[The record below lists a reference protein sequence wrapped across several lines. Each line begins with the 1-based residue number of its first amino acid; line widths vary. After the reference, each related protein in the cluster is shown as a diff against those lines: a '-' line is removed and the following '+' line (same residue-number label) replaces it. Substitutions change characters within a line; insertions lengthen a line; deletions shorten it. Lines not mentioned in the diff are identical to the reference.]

1 MEHAWSP
8 VPRNRVTIQGGFW
21 KKWRELI
28 GNVTLSHEL
37 EEMRGEGHIDAL
49 ELDQKMHRGRSV
61 GDDWYWGASIFWDSD
76 LAKWL
81 EAAAAYLEQAKDD
94 RLEQAM
100 EDVIAR
106 FEHAQTPDG
115 YVNSHIL
122 TWRPRHRFKNLR
134 DLHELYCAGHL
145 IEAAVVHYEAT
156 GKPSLLN
163 VARRFADLLVKRFG
177 PHSDQTP
184 GYCGHPEIEL
194 ALVRL
199 YRLTRER
206 SYLELSRFF
215 IDQRGQEP
223 NFFELEAAARLDS
236 KPFRPNHPGSPY
248 AYMQAHQPIR
258 DQSKVVGHAV
268 RAMYLFSAVVD
279 VGLEMTD
286 PSLLQAAERI
296 WRDVIDTKLYI
307 TGGIGS
313 ASENEGFT
321 RDYDLPN
328 ERAYAETCASIG
340 LFLFAHRLLQSRLSS
355 EFGDVME
362 LALYNCIL
370 SGIGLDGKTFFYDN
384 PLASHGQHRRI
395 PWPWWCPCCPPNLAR
410 LISSLSGYL
419 ISERAEDIAIH
430 HYVTGGA
437 SLDKIHLRLESALPF
452 SGENRITVT
461 ADELRERTLALR
473 VPAWAGECRVLLN
486 GTIAEP
492 VTSQG
497 YLLLRRTWQTGDQID
512 LHFEMPIR
520 KKFARFEV
528 DANRGRMALA
538 RGPLVYCLEQ
548 VDNGPELDRLIIPV
562 EEKFRSAEAEELL
575 DGIVSLRGRAVRERP
590 VEREGLYSDQP
601 PETESVDI
609 TAIPYYA
616 WANRGAGEMQIW
628 MRSERRNKDL
638 GARG

>member
-1 MEHAWSP
+1 MEIGWSP
-8 VPRNRVTIQGGFW
+8 LPRNRVTIQGGFW

-28 GNVTLSHEL
+28 GNVTLFHQL
-37 EEMRGEGHIDAL
+37 AEMRGEGHIDAL
-49 ELDQKMHRGRSV
+49 ELDQRMHRGRSL
-61 GDDWYWGASIFWDSD
+61 GDGWYWGASIFWDSD

-81 EAAAAYLEQAKDD
+81 EAASAYLEQAKDD

-100 EDVIAR
+100 DDVIAR
-106 FEHAQTPDG
+106 FERAQAPDG

-156 GKPSLLN
+156 GKSSLLN

-177 PHSDQTP
+177 PNPDQTP
-184 GYCGHPEIEL
+184 GYCGHPEVEL

-199 YRLTRER
+199 YRLTDEP

-215 IDQRGQEP
+215 INQRGQEP
-223 NFFELEAAARLDS
+223 NFFDLEAAARLDS
-236 KPFRPNHPGSPY
+236 EPFRPNHPGSPY

-268 RAMYLFSAVVD
+268 RAMYLFSAVTD
-279 VGLEMTD
+279 IGLETAD
-286 PSLLQAAERI
+286 PHLLQAAERI
-296 WRDVIDTKLYI
+296 WRDVIDTKLYV

-340 LFLFAHRLLQSRLSS
+340 LFLFAHRLRQSRLSS

-370 SGIGLDGKTFFYDN
+370 SGVGLDGKTFFYDN
-384 PLASHGQHRRI
+384 PLASHGQHQRI

-419 ISERAEDIAIH
+419 ISQRAEDIAIH
-430 HYVTGGA
+430 HYITGEVT
-437 SLDKIHLRLESALPF
+437 LDNLRLQVESGLPF
-452 SGENRITVT
+452 SGESRITVT
-461 ADELRERTLALR
+461 ADEPRERTLALR
-473 VPAWAGECRVLLN
+473 VPGWAGETIVLLN
-486 GTIAEP
+486 GTVAQPEN
-492 VTSQG
+492 SDG
-497 YLLLRRTWQTGDQID
+497 YLLFRRIWQAGDQID

-520 KKFARFEV
+520 KRFARFEV
-528 DANRGRMALA
+528 DADRGRLALL

-548 VDNGPELDRLIIPV
+548 VDNGSDLDRLIIP
-562 EEKFRSAEAEELL
+562 AEE
-575 DGIVSLRGRAVRERP
+575 EFRP
-590 VEREGLYSDQP
+590 VEAKELLGGIVTLRSRALRESPIETKGLYADQP
-601 PETESVDI
+601 PKTETVEV

-628 MRSERRNKDL
+628 TRSR
-638 GARG
+638 

>member
-1 MEHAWSP
+1 METGWSP
-8 VPRNRVTIQGGFW
+8 VSRNRVTIQGGFW
-21 KKWRELI
+21 KKWRDLI
-28 GNVTLSHEL
+28 GSVTLSHQL

-49 ELDQKMHRGRSV
+49 QLDQRTHRGRSV

-81 EAAAAYLEQAKDD
+81 EAASAYLEQAKDD

-100 EDVIAR
+100 DDIIAR
-106 FEHAQTPDG
+106 FERAQAPDG

-122 TWRPRHRFKNLR
+122 TWRPQHRFKNLR

-156 GKPSLLN
+156 GKQSLLSI
-163 VARRFADLLVKRFG
+163 ARRFADLLVKRFG
-177 PHSDQTP
+177 PDRDQIP

-199 YRLTRER
+199 YRLTNDP
-206 SYLELSRFF
+206 SYLQLSRFF
-215 IDQRGQEP
+215 VDQRGQDP
-223 NFFELEAAARLDS
+223 NFFDLEAAARLDA

-279 VGLEMTD
+279 VGLETSD
-286 PSLLQAAERI
+286 PTLIQAAERI

-313 ASENEGFT
+313 ASDNEGFT

-370 SGIGLDGKTFFYDN
+370 SGIGLDGQTFFYDN

-395 PWPWWCPCCPPNLAR
+395 SWPWWCPCCPPNLAR
-410 LISSLSGYL
+410 LVSSLSGYL
-419 ISERAEDIAIH
+419 ISQRAENIAVH
-430 HYVTGGA
+430 QYVTCAVTLG
-437 SLDKIHLRLESALPF
+437 DLRLAIESGLPF
-452 SGENRITVT
+452 SGENRISLTVNQP
-461 ADELRERTLALR
+461 RERTLALR
-473 VPAWAGECRVLLN
+473 VPGWAGQTEISLN
-486 GTIAEP
+486 GAKLQPE
-492 VTSQG
+492 TSDG
-497 YLLLRRTWQTGDQID
+497 YLLLRRIWQTGDQID
-512 LHFEMPIR
+512 LHFAMPI
-520 KKFARFEV
+520 KTKFARFEV
-528 DANRGRMALA
+528 DADRGRVALM

-548 VDNGPELDRLIIPV
+548 IDNGPELDRLII
-562 EEKFRSAEAEELL
+562 SAEEQFRPVDSKELL
-575 DGIVSLRGRAVRERP
+575 NGVVTLHGRAVRESP
-590 VEREGLYSDQP
+590 AEGRSLYADQP
-601 PETESVDI
+601 PKTEAVDV

-616 WANRGAGEMQIW
+616 WANRGTGEMQIW
-628 MRSERRNKDL
+628 IRSR
-638 GARG
+638 

>member
-1 MEHAWSP
+1 METAWSP
-8 VPRNRVTIQGGFW
+8 VPRNRVIIRGGFW

-28 GNVTLSHEL
+28 GNVTLFHQL
-37 EEMRGEGHIDAL
+37 EEMRGEGHLDAL
-49 ELDQKMHRGRSV
+49 ELDQKMHRGRPV
-61 GDDWYWGASIFWDSD
+61 GDDWYWGGSIFWDSD

-81 EAAAAYLEQAKDD
+81 EAAAAYLEQAGSD
-94 RLEQAM
+94 RLEQAV
-100 EDVIAR
+100 DDIIAR
-106 FEHAQTPDG
+106 LEHAQAADG
-115 YVNSHIL
+115 YLNSHIL

-177 PHSDQTP
+177 PRSDQTP

-199 YRLTRER
+199 YRLTNEP

-223 NFFELEAAARLDS
+223 NFFELEAASRLDLA
-236 KPFRPNHPGSPY
+236 PFRPNHPGSPY

-268 RAMYLFSAVVD
+268 RAMYLFSAVAD
-279 VGLEMTD
+279 VGLETTD
-286 PSLLQAAERI
+286 PSLLQVAERI
-296 WRDVIDTKLYI
+296 WRDVIDSKLYI

-328 ERAYAETCASIG
+328 ERAYAETCAAIG

-355 EFGDVME
+355 EFADVME

-384 PLASHGQHRRI
+384 PLASRGQHRRI

-419 ISERAEDIAIH
+419 ISERAEDIAVH
-430 HYVTGGA
+430 HYVTSEA
-437 SLDKIHLRLESALPF
+437 TLDKFHLQVESALPF
-452 SGENRITVT
+452 SGESRITVT
-461 ADELRERTLALR
+461 ADEPRERTLALR
-473 VPAWAGECRVLLN
+473 VPGWAGETRILLN
-486 GTIAEP
+486 GTAVEP
-492 VTSQG
+492 ATSQG
-497 YLLLRRTWQTGDQID
+497 YHIFRRTWQTGDQID

-528 DANRGRMALA
+528 DADRGRMALT

-548 VDNGPELDRLIIPV
+548 VDNGAELDRLIIPV
-562 EEKFRSAEAEELL
+562 DEEFHPVESKELL
-575 DGIVSLRGRAVRERP
+575 NGVVTLKGHASREQP
-590 VEREGLYSDQP
+590 SENANLYADQP
-601 PETESVDI
+601 PATETVEV
-609 TAIPYYA
+609 TAVPYYA

-628 MRSERRNKDL
+628 MRSR
-638 GARG
+638 

>member
-1 MEHAWSP
+1 METGWSP

-28 GNVTLSHEL
+28 GNVTLFHQL
-37 EEMRGEGHIDAL
+37 EELRGEGHIDAL
-49 ELDQKMHRGRSV
+49 ELDQKMHRGRPV

-81 EAAAAYLEQAKDD
+81 EAASAYLEQAKDD
-94 RLEQAM
+94 RLEHAM
-100 EDVIAR
+100 DDIIAR
-106 FEHAQTPDG
+106 FERAQTPDG

-177 PHSDQTP
+177 PHSGQTP

-194 ALVRL
+194 ALIRL
-199 YRLTRER
+199 YRLTNEP
-206 SYLELSRFF
+206 SYLQLSRFF
-215 IDQRGQEP
+215 IDERGQEP
-223 NFFELEAAARLDS
+223 NFFDLEAAARLDS
-236 KPFRPNHPGSPY
+236 DPFRPNHPGSPY

-279 VGLEMTD
+279 VGLETAD

-296 WRDVIDTKLYI
+296 WRDVIETKLYI

-340 LFLFAHRLLQSRLSS
+340 LFLFAHRLLQNRLSS

-419 ISERAEDIAIH
+419 ISERAGDIAIH
-430 HYVTGGA
+430 HYVTGEATLGK
-437 SLDKIHLRLESALPF
+437 LQLQVESGLPF
-452 SGENRITVT
+452 SGESRITVIT
-461 ADELRERTLALR
+461 DEPRERTLALR
-473 VPAWAGECRVLLN
+473 VPGWAGKTRILLN
-486 GTIAEP
+486 GTVAEP
-492 VTSQG
+492 ETSAG
-497 YLLLRRTWQTGDQID
+497 YLIFRRTWKTGDQVD

-528 DANRGRMALA
+528 DADRGRMALT

-562 EEKFRSAEAEELL
+562 EEDFRPAEAKELL
-575 DGIVSLRGRAVRERP
+575 DGIVTLRGPAVRERP
-590 VEREGLYSDQP
+590 VGSNGLYADQP

-628 MRSERRNKDL
+628 TRSERRS
-638 GARG
+638 

>member
-1 MEHAWSP
+1 
-8 VPRNRVTIQGGFW
+8 
-21 KKWRELI
+21 
-28 GNVTLSHEL
+28 
-37 EEMRGEGHIDAL
+37 
-49 ELDQKMHRGRSV
+49 
-61 GDDWYWGASIFWDSD
+61 
-76 LAKWL
+76 
-81 EAAAAYLEQAKDD
+81 
-94 RLEQAM
+94 
-100 EDVIAR
+100 
-106 FEHAQTPDG
+106 
-115 YVNSHIL
+115 
-122 TWRPRHRFKNLR
+122 
-134 DLHELYCAGHL
+134 L
-145 IEAAVVHYEAT
+145 IEAAVVHYQAT
-156 GKPSLLN
+156 GKQSLLN

-177 PHSDQTP
+177 PDPNQIP

-199 YRLTRER
+199 YRLTNEP

-215 IDQRGQEP
+215 IDRRGQDP
-223 NFFELEAAARLDS
+223 NFFDIEATARLDA
-236 KPFRPNHPGSPY
+236 KPFRSNHPGSPY

-279 VGLEMTD
+279 VGLETTD
-286 PSLLQAAERI
+286 PSLIQAAERI
-296 WRDVIDTKLYI
+296 WRDVIDTKLYL

-340 LFLFAHRLLQSRLSS
+340 LFLFGHRLLQSRLSS
-355 EFGDVME
+355 EFADVME

-370 SGIGLDGKTFFYDN
+370 SGIGLDGETFFYDN

-419 ISERAEDIAIH
+419 ISERAGNIAVH
-430 HYVTGGA
+430 QYVTCDVT
-437 SLDKIHLRLESALPF
+437 LDDLRFQIESGLPF
-452 SGENRITVT
+452 SGENRINVT
-461 ADELRERTLALR
+461 ADQPRERTFAFR
-473 VPAWAGECRVLLN
+473 APAWAGRTDVFLN
-486 GTIAEP
+486 GTEVQP
-492 VTSQG
+492 ELSDG
-497 YLLLRRTWQTGDQID
+497 YLLLRRSWQTGDQVD

-528 DANRGRMALA
+528 DADRGRVALA

-548 VDNGPELDRLIIPV
+548 IDNGPELDRLVIPV
-562 EEKFRSAEAEELL
+562 EEQFRSTESKELL
-575 DGIVSLRGRAVRERP
+575 NGVVALRGRALRET
-590 VEREGLYSDQP
+590 P
-601 PETESVDI
+601 PEDGSLYADRPPKTEAVDL

-628 MRSERRNKDL
+628 TRSR
-638 GARG
+638 

>member
-1 MEHAWSP
+1 MEIAVGWSP
-8 VPRNRVTIQGGFW
+8 LPRNRIVIHGGFW
-21 KKWRELI
+21 KEWRDLI
-28 GNVTLSHEL
+28 GRTTLFHQLGEL
-37 EEMRGEGHIDAL
+37 RAEGHLDAL
-49 ELDQKMHRGRSV
+49 QLDQRMHRGRPI

-81 EAAAAYLEQAKDD
+81 EAASAYLEQARDD
-94 RLEQAM
+94 RLAEAVD
-100 EDVIAR
+100 DVIAR
-106 FEHAQTPDG
+106 FERAQTPDG

-145 IEAAVVHYEAT
+145 IEAAVVHHQAT
-156 GKPSLLN
+156 GKQSLLN

-177 PHSDQTP
+177 SGPDQIP

-194 ALVRL
+194 ALMRL
-199 YRLTRER
+199 YRLTNEP
-206 SYLELSRFF
+206 SYFELSRFF

-223 NFFELEAAARLDS
+223 NFFEIEAAARLDS
-236 KPFRPNHPGSPY
+236 QPFRPEHPGSPY

-258 DQSKVVGHAV
+258 EQSKVVGHAV

-279 VGLEMTD
+279 LGLETND
-286 PSLLQAAERI
+286 PSLIQTAERI
-296 WRDVIDTKLYI
+296 WRDVIETKLYI

-340 LFLFAHRLLQSRLSS
+340 LFLFGHRLLQQRLSS
-355 EFGDVME
+355 EFADVME

-370 SGIGLDGKTFFYDN
+370 SGIGLDGETFFYDN

-419 ISERAEDIAIH
+419 ISEKEGNIAIH
-430 HYVTGGA
+430 HYVTCDITSGDFR
-437 SLDKIHLRLESALPF
+437 LQLESGFPF
-452 SGENRITVT
+452 SGDSRIKVT
-461 ADELRERTLALR
+461 LDQPREKTFAFR
-473 VPAWAGECRVLLN
+473 VPGWAGEVKVLLN
-486 GTIAEP
+486 GVLVPFEC
-492 VTSQG
+492 VDG
-497 YLLLRRTWQTGDQID
+497 YLFLSRTWQTDDQVD

-520 KKFARFEV
+520 KLFARFEV
-528 DANRGRMALA
+528 DADRGRMALM

-548 VDNGPELDRLIIPV
+548 VDNGPDLDRLVIPV
-562 EEKFRSAEAEELL
+562 QEQFQPIESKELL
-575 DGIVSLRGRAVRERP
+575 NGVVTLQGRATRESADQSKS
-590 VEREGLYSDQP
+590 LYAEHP
-601 PETESVDI
+601 PKTESVDVI
-609 TAIPYYA
+609 AVPYYA

-628 MRSERRNKDL
+628 TRYRS
-638 GARG
+638 

>member
-1 MEHAWSP
+1 IIIH
-8 VPRNRVTIQGGFW
+8 GGFW
-21 KKWRELI
+21 KKWRDLI
-28 GNVTLSHEL
+28 GSVTLFHQL
-37 EEMRGEGHIDAL
+37 EEMRGEGHVDAL
-49 ELDQKMHRGRSV
+49 QLDQRMHRGRAV
-61 GDDWYWGASIFWDSD
+61 GDDWYWGGSIFWDSD

-81 EAAAAYLEQAKDD
+81 EAASAYLEQTKDD
-94 RLEQAM
+94 RLEKAM
-100 EDVIAR
+100 DDIIAR
-106 FEHAQTPDG
+106 FERAQTPDG

-156 GKPSLLN
+156 GKQSLLN

-177 PHSDQTP
+177 PDQIP

-199 YRLTRER
+199 YRLTHDP
-206 SYLELSRFF
+206 SYLRLSQFF
-215 IDQRGQEP
+215 IDRRGQDP
-223 NFFELEAAARLDS
+223 NFFDLEATARLDA
-236 KPFRPNHPGSPY
+236 KPFRPSHPGSPY

-258 DQSKVVGHAV
+258 EQSKVVGHAV

-279 VGLEMTD
+279 VGLETAD
-286 PSLLQAAERI
+286 PTLIQAAERI

-355 EFGDVME
+355 EFSDVME

-384 PLASHGQHRRI
+384 PLASHGQHQRI

-410 LISSLSGYL
+410 LLSSLSGYL
-419 ISERAEDIAIH
+419 ISERAESIAIH
-430 HYVTGGA
+430 QYVTCRA
-437 SLDKIHLRLESALPF
+437 TLRDLRLEIESGLPF

-461 ADELRERTLALR
+461 VDQPREKTFALR
-473 VPAWAGECRVLLN
+473 RPGWAGQTSISVN
-486 GTIAEP
+486 GTGVEP
-492 VTSQG
+492 EISDG
-497 YLLLRRTWQTGDQID
+497 YFLLRRTWQTGDQID
-512 LHFEMPIR
+512 LHIELPIR

-528 DANRGRMALA
+528 DANRGRMALM

-548 VDNGPELDRLIIPV
+548 IDNGPELDRLTIPV
-562 EEKFRSAEAEELL
+562 EEQFRPVDAKELL
-575 DGIVSLRGRAVRERP
+575 NGIVTLHGRALRETP
-590 VEREGLYSDQP
+590 AESGGLYTDEP
-601 PETESVDI
+601 ARTEAVGVI
-609 TAIPYYA
+609 AIPYYA
-616 WANRGAGEMQIW
+616 WANRGVGEMQIW
-628 MRSERRNKDL
+628 TRSR
-638 GARG
+638 

>member
-1 MEHAWSP
+1 METGWSP
-8 VPRNRVTIQGGFW
+8 VSRNRIIIHSGFW
-21 KKWRELI
+21 KKWRDLI
-28 GNVTLSHEL
+28 GSVTLFHQL
-37 EEMRGEGHIDAL
+37 EEMRGEGHVDAL
-49 ELDQKMHRGRSV
+49 QLDQRMHRGRAV

-81 EAAAAYLEQAKDD
+81 EAASAYLEQAKDD
-94 RLEQAM
+94 RLEEAI
-100 EDVIAR
+100 DDIVAC
-106 FEHAQTPDG
+106 FERAQTPDG

-145 IEAAVVHYEAT
+145 IEGAVVHYEAT
-156 GKPSLLN
+156 GKQSFLN
-163 VARRFADLLVKRFG
+163 VARRFADLLVKQFG
-177 PHSDQTP
+177 PDHDQIP

-194 ALVRL
+194 ALMRL
-199 YRLTRER
+199 YRLTHDP
-206 SYLELSRFF
+206 SYLQLSRFF
-215 IDQRGQEP
+215 IDRRGQEP
-223 NFFELEAAARLDS
+223 NFFDLEATARLDA

-258 DQSKVVGHAV
+258 EQSKVVGHAV
-268 RAMYLFSAVVD
+268 RAMYLFSAAVD
-279 VGLEMTD
+279 VGLETSD
-286 PSLLQAAERI
+286 PTLIQAAERI

-340 LFLFAHRLLQSRLSS
+340 LFLFAHRLLQNRLSS

-384 PLASHGQHRRI
+384 PLASHGQHQRI
-395 PWPWWCPCCPPNLAR
+395 AWPWWCPCCPPNLAR

-419 ISERAEDIAIH
+419 VTERAESVAVH
-430 HYVTGGA
+430 HYVTCEVT
-437 SLDKIHLRLESALPF
+437 LDDLQLQIESGLPF
-452 SGENRITVT
+452 SGDNRVTVT
-461 ADELRERTLALR
+461 AAQPREKTVALR
-473 VPAWAGECRVLLN
+473 MPGWAGQTHISLN
-486 GTIAEP
+486 GAEIRP
-492 VTSQG
+492 ETSDG
-497 YLLLRRTWQTGDQID
+497 YIFLRRSWRPGDQID
-512 LHFEMPIR
+512 LRFAMPVR

-528 DANRGRMALA
+528 DADRGRTALT

-548 VDNGPELDRLIIPV
+548 VDNGPDLDRLIIPV
-562 EEKFRSAEAEELL
+562 DEEFQPAQTPELL
-575 DGIVSLRGRAVRERP
+575 DGVVTLRGRAVRETP
-590 VEREGLYSDQP
+590 AQESSLYTDHP
-601 PETESVDI
+601 PRTETVGV

-616 WANRGAGEMQIW
+616 WANRGAGEMQVW
-628 MRSERRNKDL
+628 ARSR
-638 GARG
+638 

>member
-1 MEHAWSP
+1 METGWSP
-8 VPRNRVTIQGGFW
+8 VSRNRIIIHGGFW
-21 KKWRELI
+21 KRWRDLI
-28 GNVTLSHEL
+28 GSVTLFHQL
-37 EEMRGEGHIDAL
+37 EEMRAEGHVDAL
-49 ELDQKMHRGRSV
+49 QLDQRMHRGRAV

-81 EAAAAYLEQAKDD
+81 EAASAYLEQAKDD
-94 RLEQAM
+94 RLEEAI
-100 EDVIAR
+100 DDIVAC
-106 FEHAQTPDG
+106 FERAQTPDG

-145 IEAAVVHYEAT
+145 IEGAVVHYEAT
-156 GKPSLLN
+156 GKQSFLN
-163 VARRFADLLVKRFG
+163 VARRFADLLVKQFG
-177 PHSDQTP
+177 PDHEQIP

-194 ALVRL
+194 ALMRL
-199 YRLTRER
+199 YRLTHDP
-206 SYLELSRFF
+206 SYLQLSRFF
-215 IDQRGQEP
+215 IDRRGQDP
-223 NFFELEAAARLDS
+223 NFFDLEATARLDA

-258 DQSKVVGHAV
+258 EQSKVVGHAV
-268 RAMYLFSAVVD
+268 RAMYLFSAVMD
-279 VGLEMTD
+279 VGLETSD
-286 PSLLQAAERI
+286 PTLIQAAERI

-340 LFLFAHRLLQSRLSS
+340 LFLFAHRLLQNRLSS

-384 PLASHGQHRRI
+384 PLASRGQHQRI
-395 PWPWWCPCCPPNLAR
+395 AWPWWCPCCPPNLAR

-419 ISERAEDIAIH
+419 VTERAESVAVH
-430 HYVTGGA
+430 HYVTCEVT
-437 SLDKIHLRLESALPF
+437 LDDLQLQIESGLPF
-452 SGENRITVT
+452 SGDNRVTVT
-461 ADELRERTLALR
+461 AAQPREKTVALR
-473 VPAWAGECRVLLN
+473 MPGWAGQTHISLN
-486 GTIAEP
+486 GAEIRP
-492 VTSQG
+492 ETSDG
-497 YLLLRRTWQTGDQID
+497 YIFLRRSWRPGDQID
-512 LHFEMPIR
+512 LRFAMPVR

-528 DANRGRMALA
+528 DADRGRTALT

-548 VDNGPELDRLIIPV
+548 VDNGPDLDRLIIPV
-562 EEKFRSAEAEELL
+562 DEEFQPAQTPELL
-575 DGIVSLRGRAVRERP
+575 DGVVTLRGRAVRETP
-590 VEREGLYSDQP
+590 AQESSLYTDHP
-601 PETESVDI
+601 PRTETVGV

-616 WANRGAGEMQIW
+616 WANRGAGEMQVW
-628 MRSERRNKDL
+628 ARSR
-638 GARG
+638 

>member
-1 MEHAWSP
+1 METGWSP

-28 GNVTLSHEL
+28 GNVTLFHQL
-37 EEMRGEGHIDAL
+37 EELRGEGHIDAL
-49 ELDQKMHRGRSV
+49 ELDQKMHRGRPV

-81 EAAAAYLEQAKDD
+81 EAASAYLEQAKDD
-94 RLEQAM
+94 RLEHAM
-100 EDVIAR
+100 DDIIAR
-106 FEHAQTPDG
+106 FERAQTPDG

-177 PHSDQTP
+177 PHSGQTP

-194 ALVRL
+194 ALIRL
-199 YRLTRER
+199 YRLTNEP
-206 SYLELSRFF
+206 SYLQLSRFF
-215 IDQRGQEP
+215 IDERGQEP
-223 NFFELEAAARLDS
+223 NFFDLEAAARLDS
-236 KPFRPNHPGSPY
+236 DPFRPNHPGSPY

-279 VGLEMTD
+279 VGLETAD

-296 WRDVIDTKLYI
+296 WRDVIETKLYI

-340 LFLFAHRLLQSRLSS
+340 LFLFAHRLLQNRLSS

-419 ISERAEDIAIH
+419 ISERAGDIAIH
-430 HYVTGGA
+430 HYVTGEATLGK
-437 SLDKIHLRLESALPF
+437 LQLQVESGLPF
-452 SGENRITVT
+452 SGESRITVT
-461 ADELRERTLALR
+461 TDEPRERTLALR
-473 VPAWAGECRVLLN
+473 VPGWAGKTRILLN
-486 GTIAEP
+486 GTVAEP
-492 VTSQG
+492 ETSAG
-497 YLLLRRTWQTGDQID
+497 YLIFRRTWKTGDQVD
-512 LHFEMPIR
+512 LRFEMPIR

-528 DANRGRMALA
+528 DADRGRMALT

-562 EEKFRSAEAEELL
+562 EEDFRPAEAKELL
-575 DGIVSLRGRAVRERP
+575 DGIVTLRGPAVRERP
-590 VEREGLYSDQP
+590 VGSKGLYADQP

-628 MRSERRNKDL
+628 TRSERRS
-638 GARG
+638 